1 MVQESGSDLDLVRRI
16 KEGEPSAFERLVE
29 RFQDRVYRLALR
41 ISRNPQD
48 AEEITQDVFL
58 TIFQKIGTFEAR
70 SAFSIWLYRIA
81 TNAALMKIRSRRAQ
95 NELAIEDYLPQFT
108 EEGHHRF
115 PVAEWGGI
123 DPERPLLDQEGREAL
138 ENAISALPADY
149 QVPLLLRDVEGL
161 SSAEAAEVLRVSVP
175 AVKAR
180 LHRARLVLRGMLA
193 NYFRE
198 REARLAA

>member
-1 MVQESGSDLDLVRRI
+1 MVQESGSDLDLVRWI
-16 KEGEPSAFERLVE
+16 KEGEQSAFERLVE

-48 AEEITQDVFL
+48 AEEITQEVFL
-58 TIFQKIGTFEAR
+58 TIYQKIVTFEAR
-70 SAFSIWLYRIA
+70 AAFGTWLYRIA

-95 NELAIEDYLPQFT
+95 NELTIEDYLPQFT

-115 PVAEWGGI
+115 PVADWGD
-123 DPERPLLDQEGREAL
+123 DPERPLLDQESREAL
-138 ENAISALPADY
+138 ENAISALPPDY
-149 QVPLLLRDVEGL
+149 QVPVLLRDVEGL
-161 SSAEAAEVLRVSVP
+161 SNAEVAEVLRVSVP
-175 AVKAR
+175 ALKAR

-198 REARLAA
+198 REPRPAA